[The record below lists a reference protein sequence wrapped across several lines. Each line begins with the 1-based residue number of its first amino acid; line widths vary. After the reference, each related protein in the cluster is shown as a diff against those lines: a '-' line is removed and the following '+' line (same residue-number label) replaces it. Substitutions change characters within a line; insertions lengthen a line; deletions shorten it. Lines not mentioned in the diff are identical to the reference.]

1 MMTDIVIATNNA
13 GKLAEFRSFF
23 KHTTLTFLPQSKF
36 NVDDADETGT
46 TFIENAIIKARHAS
60 KISQLPCIADDSGLV
75 IDGLNG
81 APGIYS
87 ARYAGEPSNAANNR
101 QKVLKA
107 MEAVGDNERQAHFY
121 CCLAYLRSAEDA
133 EPIIA
138 SATWQGTIIRNEQG
152 EKGFGYDPIFFV
164 PEYQCTAAELD
175 ADIKNNISHRGQ
187 ALKKLYQTLKAH
199 LK

>member
-1 MMTDIVIATNNA
+1 MTDIVIATNNA
-13 GKLAEFRSFF
+13 GKLAEFRTFF
-23 KHTTLTFLPQSKF
+23 KHTTLTFLPQSTF

-75 IDGLNG
+75 IDGLQG

-101 QKVLKA
+101 QKVLHALKNVA
-107 MEAVGDNERQAHFY
+107 DDERRAHFY

-133 EPIIA
+133 EPIITT
-138 SATWQGTIIRNEQG
+138 ATWQGTIIRDEQG
-152 EKGFGYDPIFFV
+152 GKGFGYDPIFFV
-164 PEYQCTAAELD
+164 PEYQCTAAQLD
-175 ADIKNNISHRGQ
+175 ADIKNTISHRGQ
-187 ALKKLYQTLKAH
+187 ALKKLYLK
-199 LK
+199 LKNDLE